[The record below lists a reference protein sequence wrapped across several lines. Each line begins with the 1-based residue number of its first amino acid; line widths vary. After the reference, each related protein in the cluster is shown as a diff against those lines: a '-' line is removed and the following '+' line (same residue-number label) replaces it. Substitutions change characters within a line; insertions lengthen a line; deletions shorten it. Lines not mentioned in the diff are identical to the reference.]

1 MLTKL
6 MAAAVFAAESSF
18 VVAESNAAFAANDS
32 SLTTD
37 HWLASD
43 VYQASVYD
51 PNQNKIG
58 SVDDLVISKDGSV
71 SKAVIGVG
79 GFLGVGQKD
88 VAIPFTELKVASN
101 NDKSWLV
108 LNMTKDQLK
117 AAPAFDKASE
127 KAPAQ

>member
-1 MLTKL
+1 MLMKL
-6 MAAAVFAAESSF
+6 TTAAVFAATSVF
-18 VVAESNAAFAANDS
+18 ALTGYNAAFAASDS
-32 SLTTD
+32 SLATD

-58 SVDDLVISKDGSV
+58 SVDDLIINKDGTI
-71 SKAVIGVG
+71 SKAVVGVG

-117 AAPAFDKASE
+117 APPAYDKKSAQ
-127 KAPAQ
+127 PAQ